1 MGRSRVTCAML
12 LLLLLSQGA
21 RAGELRRARPDRVG
35 MSAERLERIAPA
47 MQAVVDEGR
56 VAGVITAL
64 ARDGRVIHEQQF
76 GAIDFETGRPMPP
89 DAIFRIYSM
98 SKPVAAVALM
108 MLFEEGRFLLGDPA
122 SKFIPELAGMKVAV
136 VTEKDIK
143 LAEQIDFATSAR

>member
-35 MSAERLERIAPA
+35 MSAERLER
-47 MQAVVDEGR
+47 
-56 VAGVITAL
+56 ITAL

-122 SKFIPELAGMKVAV
+122 SKFIPELAGMKVGG